1 MGCRA
6 YSAVIVGF
14 YSVVVVGVYLAITC
28 ECVLVMSVHL

>member
-6 YSAVIVGF
+6 YSAVIVGV
-14 YSVVVVGVYLAITC
+14 YSVVVVGVYLAVAC